1 MATAAKP
8 AGTRAKDKAAVEIL
22 PSEGK
27 PPPPTV
33 PAGVEPPGV
42 PPFCWKFK
50 SGIIM
55 AMPIIPAPS
64 APAA

>member
-1 MATAAKP
+1 MATAANP
-8 AGTRAKDKAAVEIL
+8 SGTRAKDNAAVAML

-50 SGIIM
+50 SGIII
-55 AMPIIPAPS
+55 AIPIIPAPR